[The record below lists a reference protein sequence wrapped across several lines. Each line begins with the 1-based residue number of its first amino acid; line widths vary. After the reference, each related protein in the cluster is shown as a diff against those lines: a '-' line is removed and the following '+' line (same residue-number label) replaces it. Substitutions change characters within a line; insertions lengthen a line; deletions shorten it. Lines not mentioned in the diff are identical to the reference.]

1 MCSIMLMKFLEST
14 KETCWRSWTIMLA
27 ALENI
32 MLGTG
37 RSIGKV

>member
-1 MCSIMLMKFLEST
+1 MCSILLMKFLEST
-14 KETCWRSWTIMLA
+14 KETCGQSWTIMLA

-37 RSIGKV
+37 RSIGEV